1 MYLNKPKKKK
11 RAENRRL
18 VVNELTER
26 LRNKYYG
33 VEERGG
39 AEQAEASLNLIIN
52 DPNDFD
58 KFFDRNYIFLKL
70 HVSIFNQ

>member
-39 AEQAEASLNLIIN
+39 AGQAEASLSTILM
-52 DPNDFD
+52 
-58 KFFDRNYIFLKL
+58 KIFRSQLKL
-70 HVSIFNQ
+70 YVSIFNQ

>member
-1 MYLNKPKKKK
+1 MYVSEQTEEEK

-18 VVNELTER
+18 AVNELTER

-39 AEQAEASLNLIIN
+39 AGQAEASLNPIIN
-52 DPNDFD
+52 DPNAF
-58 KFFDRNYIFLKL
+58 
-70 HVSIFNQ
+70 